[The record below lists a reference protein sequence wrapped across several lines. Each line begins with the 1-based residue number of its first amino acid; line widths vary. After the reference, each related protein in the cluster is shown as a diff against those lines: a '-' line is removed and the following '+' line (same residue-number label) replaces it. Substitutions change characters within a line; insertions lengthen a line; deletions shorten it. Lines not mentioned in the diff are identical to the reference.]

1 MNLSTLF
8 STQELQELE
17 NAHREHGARD
27 PSCALCWVDQPDTQ
41 AAAAR
46 LWIELR
52 LLRRVASEAQK

>member
-1 MNLSTLF
+1 VNLSTLF
-8 STQELQELE
+8 TTQELQELE
-17 NAHREHGARD
+17 AAHREHGARD

-52 LLRRVASEAQK
+52 LLRRVAETQK